1 MLACNPLKKIPE
13 GKYFLHKSKVESDSG
28 SFKREDLI
36 SLLRQKQNRKILGV
50 ARLHLGLY
58 TLGNSGDTTVH
69 KHKGLGKL
77 WNGRKIK
84 RGLRNIGEEPV
95 ILDTVLTEKSREQL
109 EIYAQSKGY
118 FHATVTDSVYLK
130 KKKAKVVYT
139 IHSQSPYIV
148 RNISYAS
155 SDEGL
160 QQILNVERKNSEIDS
175 GKIYDADVIDQ
186 ERNRVTA
193 SIRDHGYYFFN
204 RNYITYELDSSLA
217 SNQVD
222 IYMYVNRQFENV
234 DPATAA
240 EHPQEDHH
248 KYRLNNIY
256 VFSNFNS
263 LSDEIPEG
271 MDTTELSNYFFV
283 DNLQR
288 DYLKKETLLRF
299 IFMKKGDEFYQK
311 DVDYTYTRL
320 AELNIFKFI
329 NFRFVEVPRDSLNQD
344 YLLDVHIQLTPL
356 QRQEYKLESELTH
369 NGGNLGVAGSIT
381 YANKNLVRGAE
392 SLELKLSGG
401 LESLRNFADTN
412 VTKRL
417 LFFNTYDFGPEVS
430 LGFKKFLIPG
440 FIERNTS
447 RYFNPKTLLTVGSN
461 YQERPDFKRVITKF
475 SFGYQWQPSIKQ
487 RLQYFPFE
495 INSVNVR
502 NSPEF
507 EHTLIETGDQSLI
520 YSYKNHLITSGR
532 FNWAFTNQGSRIGR
546 SYYFLRINV
555 ETAGNTLYWY
565 SWANNVPKDT
575 SEKRYTVFGNIFSQ
589 YVKVDADL
597 VYHMRVNYTNNI
609 VYRIAGGIGYTYGN
623 SENLSLP
630 FDKAF
635 FIGGANDLR
644 AWHARTLGPGSYE
657 DPSNIEN
664 GGDIKIL
671 SNIEYRS
678 SLFKRIE
685 AAAFIDAGN
694 VWLLNDK
701 QTTLTGALFDSKKFL
716 SQIAVGVGLGIR
728 FNFNF
733 FIIRTDFGLKLLNP
747 ALPGLNRWEYSQHK
761 FVIGQVVP
769 NLAIGYP
776 F

>member
-13 GKYFLHKSKVESDSG
+13 GSYFLHKSKVEADSG
-28 SFKREDLI
+28 SFKREDI
-36 SLLRQKQNRKILGV
+36 INLLRQKSNRKILGV
-50 ARLHLGLY
+50 ARLHLGIY
-58 TLGNSGDTTVH
+58 TLGNSGDTTVEG
-69 KHKGLGKL
+69 HKGLGKF
-77 WNGRKIK
+77 WKRVK
-84 RGLRNIGEEPV
+84 RGMRKVGEEPV
-95 ILDTVLTEKSREQL
+95 ILDTNLTEKSREQL
-109 EIYAQSKGY
+109 EIYAQAKGY
-118 FHATVTDSVYLK
+118 FDATVTDSVYLK

-139 IHSQSPYIV
+139 IHPQTPYRV

-155 SDEGL
+155 ADEAI
-160 QQILNVERKNSEIDS
+160 QQILNEERKKSEIDS
-175 GKIYDADVIDQ
+175 GEIYDADLMDK
-186 ERNRVTA
+186 ERNRVTE
-193 SIRDHGYYFFN
+193 SIRNFGYYFFN
-204 RNYITYELDSSLA
+204 RNFITYELDSTLGA
-217 SNQVD
+217 HQVD
-222 IYMYVNRQFENV
+222 VYMYVNRQYENV
-234 DPATAA
+234 DPQTAA
-240 EHPQEDHH
+240 EHPQDDHH

-256 VFSNFNS
+256 IFSNYN
-263 LSDEIPEG
+263 
-271 MDTTELSNYFFV
+271 TLSNEMDAGTDTVEQSDYYFV

-288 DYLKKETLLRF
+288 DYLKKESLLRF
-299 IFMKKGDEFYQK
+299 VFMKKGDLFYQK

-329 NFRFVEVPRDSLNQD
+329 NFRFVEVPRDSAHPD
-344 YLLDVHIQLTPL
+344 YLLDVHLQLTPL
-356 QRQEYKLESELTH
+356 EKQEYKLESELTH

-381 YANKNLVRGAE
+381 YANKNLLRGAE

-401 LESLRNFADTN
+401 LESLRNFADSN

-430 LGFKKFLIPG
+430 LGLRRFLIPG

-447 RYFNPKTLLTVGSN
+447 RYFNPKTLLTVGTN
-461 YQERPDFKRVITKF
+461 YQERPDFKRIITKF
-475 SFGYQWQPSIKQ
+475 SFGYQWQPSIRQ
-487 RLQYFPFE
+487 RLQYYPFE
-495 INSVNVR
+495 VNSVNVR
-502 NSPEF
+502 NSPDF
-507 EHTLIETGDQSLI
+507 EKTLLETGDQSLI

-532 FNWAFTNQGSRIGR
+532 FNWAFTNQGSRINR
-546 SYYFLRINV
+546 SYYYLRTNL

-565 SWANNVPKDT
+565 SYANNAEKD
-575 SEKRYTVFGNIFSQ
+575 SSGKRYTVYGNIFSQ
-589 YVKVDADL
+589 YVKVDADF
-597 VYHMRVNYTNNI
+597 VYHMRINFRNQI
-609 VYRIAGGIGYTYGN
+609 VYRLAGGVGYTYGN

-657 DPSNIEN
+657 DISNIEN

-685 AAAFIDAGN
+685 AAVFVDAGN

-701 QTTLTGALFDSKKFL
+701 QTTLEGALFDSKKFL
-716 SQIAVGVGLGIR
+716 SEIAVGAGLGIR

-733 FIIRTDFGLKLLNP
+733 FIIRTDFGIKLVNP
-747 ALPGLNRWEYSQHK
+747 ALPGSNRWEYSDHK
-761 FVIGQVVP
+761 FVLNQIVP